1 MNRLTHERSNG
12 IKTGYWSPSKKE
24 ELVQRLA
31 AYEDTGLEPEE
42 ILGGRMRSDWILTE
56 EELPA
61 DPDEVVLVQISG
73 SPKKNIF
80 LINAQEIATYSEE
93 EGWMIESYP
102 EWKGAAPV
110 AWMLLPEI
118 YRAGD
123 HDDC

>member
-1 MNRLTHERSNG
+1 
-12 IKTGYWSPSKKE
+12 
-24 ELVQRLA
+24 
-31 AYEDTGLEPEE
+31 
-42 ILGGRMRSDWILTE
+42 MRSDWILTE

-93 EGWMIESYP
+93 EGWMIEGYP
-102 EWKGAAPV
+102 EWTGAAPV